1 MSHLVQNETDP
12 DRLPVAYSSWYG
24 IPVVLRVDTART
36 RKLQTELH
44 CTIEG
49 ESDAAVHIRMGHRNQ
64 NIWKKMILAVEEI
77 AEPLH
82 GDGDRDCS
90 YRRARH

>member
-1 MSHLVQNETDP
+1 
-12 DRLPVAYSSWYG
+12 
-24 IPVVLRVDTART
+24 
-36 RKLQTELH
+36 
-44 CTIEG
+44 
-49 ESDAAVHIRMGHRNQ
+49 
-64 NIWKKMILAVEEI
+64 MILAVEEI